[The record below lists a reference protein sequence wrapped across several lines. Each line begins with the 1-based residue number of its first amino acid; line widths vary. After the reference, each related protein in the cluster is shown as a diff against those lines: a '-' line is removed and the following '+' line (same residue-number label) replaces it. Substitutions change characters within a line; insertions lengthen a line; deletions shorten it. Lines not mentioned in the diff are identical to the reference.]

1 MATEFNPPRRARVVV
16 ASAVAGC
23 ALLLLGACSSRNPD
37 TLIGMNVDENAAMM
51 DANAAVEANLTDAN
65 GAPAKPA
72 ATNDRSE
79 VQPANGTE
87 KADSATAP
95 KTAEKSRAARE
106 VNAVDKSS
114 ATAPTLNDVEENQLS
129 TEPDIPNAVS
139 NY

>member
-1 MATEFNPPRRARVVV
+1 M
-16 ASAVAGC
+16 
-23 ALLLLGACSSRNPD
+23 LLLGACSSRNPD